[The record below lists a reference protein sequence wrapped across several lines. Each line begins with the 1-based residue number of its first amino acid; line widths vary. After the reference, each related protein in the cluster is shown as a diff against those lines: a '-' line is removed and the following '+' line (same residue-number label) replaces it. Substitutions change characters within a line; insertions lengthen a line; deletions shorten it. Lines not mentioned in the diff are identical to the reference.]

1 MDLRHVIKQPLI
13 TEKTMNLTNEDKY
26 TFVVDKKADKR
37 IVKRAVEE
45 FLKVDVKKVW
55 MMKVLGKIKN
65 SSRSRKKLIKKP
77 DWKKAIVQIKK
88 GQKIELFDQAQA
100 QS

>member
-1 MDLRHVIKQPLI
+1 MDLTYVIKGPLI
-13 TEKTMNLTNEDKY
+13 TEKTMNLVNEDKY

-37 IVKRAVEE
+37 MVKRAVEE
-45 FLKVDVKKVW
+45 FLKVEVKKVW
-55 MMKVLGKIKN
+55 IMKVLGKIKN
-65 SSRSRKKLIKKP
+65 SSRSRKKLIKKS